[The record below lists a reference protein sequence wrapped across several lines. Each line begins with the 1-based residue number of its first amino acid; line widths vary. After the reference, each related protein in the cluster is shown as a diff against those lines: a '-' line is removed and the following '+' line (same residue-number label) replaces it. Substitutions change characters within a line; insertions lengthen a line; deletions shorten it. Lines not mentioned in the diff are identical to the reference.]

1 VLLPLVVSLA
11 LSLAGLLV
19 VAKVTQ
25 LALTRLG
32 LELFTVLEWLGLA
45 ETPLDELTAR
55 REGVAPSKSH
65 HAASRAP
72 KRGPTEPKPQEMGT
86 VPYA

>member
-11 LSLAGLLV
+11 FAVAGLLV
-19 VAKVTQ
+19 VAKATQ
-25 LALTRLG
+25 LALRRLG

-55 REGVAPSKSH
+55 RARPLPPS
-65 HAASRAP
+65 
-72 KRGPTEPKPQEMGT
+72 GPQPKPNPKKWGLSPMRK
-86 VPYA
+86 